1 MEGCF
6 WRRWRDSPCAAA
18 QNKTTL
24 KPNESGFKVE
34 KEKQHHR
41 SIWCRLRQPMTLW
54 CCFDVA
60 EMEGFEPPGGV
71 TLQLIS
77 SQPRYDHFDTS
88 PCLLIRDKLLRGNH
102 NDFESA
108 PLRPVA
114 VPEKAFG
121 LALFLGLFRPQ
132 PLAQLAFSAAGSA
145 RFAPHFDTSPYSQII
160 IPDGRAK
167 IKTNE
172 VVRIY
177 IICVNIYI

>member
-1 MEGCF
+1 MYVM
-6 WRRWRDSPCAAA
+6 WSRRVSTCAAA
-18 QNKTTL
+18 KNKITL
-24 KPNESGFKVE
+24 KPNDSGFKVE

-41 SIWCRLRQPMTLW
+41 SIWCRMRQHMTLW

-108 PLRPVA
+108 SLRPVA
-114 VPEKAFG
+114 VPEKAYG
-121 LALFLGLFRPQ
+121 LTLFLGLFRPL
-132 PLAQLAFSAAGSA
+132 PLAQLASSATGSA
-145 RFAPHFDTSPYSQII
+145 HIAPHFDTSPY
-160 IPDGRAK
+160 
-167 IKTNE
+167 N
-172 VVRIY
+172 
-177 IICVNIYI
+177 